1 MSEELKRSVGPGQWA
16 PWISDPDPPEEP
28 MTPEQSK
35 AAAKA
40 TKDLVPQVPA
50 RSSSNPPEQED
61 EEMGERILANVL
73 RNHPD
78 LTREEAQKML
88 DHFL

>member
-1 MSEELKRSVGPGQWA
+1 MRIKPDGSLDLDWREPA
-16 PWISDPDPPEEP
+16 PAK
-28 MTPEQSK
+28 TPEQ
-35 AAAKA
+35 
-40 TKDLVPQVPA
+40 L
-50 RSSSNPPEQED
+50 D

-73 RNHPD
+73 RDHPG